1 MRPGPGA
8 PDARWA
14 VGSGHRGPAAFLR
27 DDAATWLSQAG
38 PGEAHR
44 GPLGH
49 DMGIHAAHLPSDT
62 HRPCTGPGRPR
73 VGSRSPRGGGP
84 GLLDGGQ

>member
-8 PDARWA
+8 PDACWA

-27 DDAATWLSQAG
+27 DDTATWLSQAG

-49 DMGIHAAHLPSDT
+49 DMAFTRHTCPRTL
-62 HRPCTGPGRPR
+62 TGPTRAPAGLEWG
-73 VGSRSPRGGGP
+73 VGAP
-84 GLLDGGQ
+84 GEEVLGS